1 MPPLFGRVFASRSA
15 APLLTEVGKARD
27 ALLKIVANNNSF
39 LEAGGG
45 GFRDDSLCRLLSPPL
60 TRQLEYA
67 SHDDTRSQISVYS
80 Q

>member
-45 GFRDDSLCRLLSPPL
+45 VSVMIHCVVSCLL
-60 TRQLEYA
+60 R
-67 SHDDTRSQISVYS
+67 
-80 Q
+80 